1 MIAEDKLFWCPFC
14 GHRIG
19 PGDSSCP
26 RCGNTFSPGT
36 KLECPFCGDLVEPGA
51 SACPSCHID
60 FAEFQKKVKGH
71 AKKDS
76 IDSLLM
82 EIIQLEAEEVKEQRK
97 TLSCPNCDL
106 LLDGSETE
114 CPRCK
119 TNLEHG
125 LAFQCPTCGAF
136 VDPEASEC
144 SECNAQFAVEEQAET
159 VENHH
164 DAVSTILSEI
174 LTSTGHTEPI
184 TENPVEEEPDMSLE
198 VQKEVAKEKANS
210 ASTPTKRRQRK
221 LKSKPSGGAKK
232 STRKA

>member
-1 MIAEDKLFWCPFC
+1 MIAEDKLFGCPFC

-19 PGDSSCP
+19 PSDSSCP
-26 RCGNTFSPGT
+26 RCGNTFGSGT

-51 SACPSCHID
+51 SECPSCHID
-60 FAEFQKKVKGH
+60 FAEFQEKVKGH

-82 EIIQLEAEEVKEQRK
+82 EIIQLEAKEVKEQRK

-106 LLDGSETE
+106 LLDGSESE

-136 VDPEASEC
+136 VDPEANEC
-144 SECNAQFAVEEQAET
+144 SECKAQFAFEERAET
-159 VENHH
+159 TEQHH
-164 DAVSTILSEI
+164 NAVSATLDEI
-174 LTSTGHTEPI
+174 LTSTGYTEPVLE
-184 TENPVEEEPDMSLE
+184 TVEEEEPELSFD
-198 VQKEVAKEKANS
+198 VRKEVVPEKTNNASAPAKK
-210 ASTPTKRRQRK
+210 RQRK

-232 STRKA
+232 PARKA